1 MSRTALVFPVLPG
14 KDARDIATEMKS
26 RPREYE
32 QSRRRLGI
40 TMERAYLQH
49 TPMGDF
55 VTAYIEAEGDV
66 LEKFGKLAT
75 SDLDIDRYFV
85 KAVKEIHGADL
96 TQPMPGP
103 LPETVA
109 AWIDPTAKGRGRG
122 MALCAPLAPG
132 ATERARA
139 FVADAYHRDEF
150 TASRRRLNVSE
161 ELLTLQSTPQGDIV
175 GIYIEGDDPAE
186 GQRRLRRIPGPL
198 RPVVQGGTDEDLPAG
213 GRLLQARRG
222 HRGALRLD
230 QGRRSEPGQGGLRTA
245 TRRRPSRPQVEG
257 RAKR

>member
-32 QSRRRLGI
+32 QSRRSLGI

-66 LEKFGKLAT
+66 LEAFGKLPS
-75 SDLDIDRYFV
+75 SDLDIDRYMV
-85 KAVKEIHGADL
+85 KAMREIHGADL
-96 TQPMPGP
+96 TQPMPAP

-109 AWIDPTAKGRGRG
+109 AWFDPTAKGRGRG
-122 MALCAPLAPG
+122 MAFCAPLAPG
-132 ATERARA
+132 ETERARA

-150 TASRRRLNVSE
+150 TASRRRLNVSV
-161 ELLTLQSTPQGDIV
+161 ELITLQSTPQGDVV
-175 GIYIEGDDPAE
+175 GIYIEGDDPVKGNA
-186 GQRRLRRIPGPL
+186 GFAASKDPF
-198 RPVVQGGTDEDLPAG
+198 DLWFKEQLAKIFPPAI
-213 GRLLQARRG
+213 
-222 HRGALRLD
+222 D
-230 QGRRSEPGQGGLRTA
+230 FTKP
-245 TRRRPSRPQVEG
+245 VEG
-257 RAKR
+257 VEEIFDSTKIADLSLGKAA

>member
-1 MSRTALVFPVLPG
+1 MALVFPVLPG
-14 KDARDIATEMKS
+14 KDARDIAKEMKS

-32 QSRRRLGI
+32 ESRRRLGI

-55 VTAYIEAEGDV
+55 VTSYIEADGDAPA
-66 LEKFGKLAT
+66 KFAQLAS

-85 KAVKEIHGADL
+85 QAVKEIHGADM
-96 TQPMPGP
+96 TQPIPGP
-103 LPETVA
+103 PPETVA
-109 AWIDPTAKGRGRG
+109 AWIDPMATSRGRG

-175 GIYIEGDDPAE
+175 GIYIEGDDPQKGNA
-186 GQRRLRRIPGPL
+186 GFAASQDPF
-198 RPVVQGGTDEDLPAG
+198 DLWFKEELTKIFPPAV
-213 GRLLQARRG
+213 
-222 HRGALRLD
+222 D
-230 QGRRSEPGQGGLRTA
+230 FSKP
-245 TRRRPSRPQVEG
+245 VEG
-257 RAKR
+257 VEELFDSTQVADLGLSKAA

>member
-1 MSRTALVFPVLPG
+1 MTRMALVFPVLPG

-32 QSRRRLGI
+32 ESRKRLGI

-55 VTAYIEAEGDV
+55 VTSYVEAEGD
-66 LEKFGKLAT
+66 LAGTFGKLGT
-75 SDLDIDRYFV
+75 SDLDIDHYFAA
-85 KAVKEIHGADL
+85 AVREIHGVDL
-96 TQPMPGP
+96 KQPMPGP
-103 LPETVA
+103 MPQTVA
-109 AWIDPTAKGRGRG
+109 AWTDPSAKGRGRG

-150 TASRRRLNVSE
+150 TASRRRLGVSE

-175 GIYIEGDDPAE
+175 GIYIEGDDPAK
-186 GQRRLRRIPGPL
+186 GNAGFAASNDPF
-198 RPVVQGGTDEDLPAG
+198 DLWFKEELTKIFPPTI
-213 GRLLQARRG
+213 
-222 HRGALRLD
+222 D
-230 QGRRSEPGQGGLRTA
+230 WSKP
-245 TRRRPSRPQVEG
+245 VEG
-257 RAKR
+257 IEELFDSTKVADLGLSRAA

>member
-14 KDARDIATEMKS
+14 KDARDIANEMKS

-66 LEKFGKLAT
+66 LETFGKLAS

-150 TASRRRLNVSE
+150 TASRRRLNVTE

-175 GIYIEGDDPAE
+175 GIYIEGDDPAK
-186 GQRRLRRIPGPL
+186 GNAGFAASQDPF
-198 RPVVQGGTDEDLPAG
+198 DLWFKEELTKIFPPAV
-213 GRLLQARRG
+213 
-222 HRGALRLD
+222 D
-230 QGRRSEPGQGGLRTA
+230 FSKP
-245 TRRRPSRPQVEG
+245 VEG
-257 RAKR
+257 VEEIFDSTKVADLSLGKAA

>member
-14 KDARDIATEMKS
+14 KDARDIANELKS

-55 VTAYIEAEGDV
+55 VTSYIEAEGDV
-66 LEKFGKLAT
+66 FEKFGRLAT

-85 KAVKEIHGADL
+85 RAVREIHGADL

-122 MALCAPLAPG
+122 LALCAPLAPG

-175 GIYIEGDDPAE
+175 GIYIEGDDPAK
-186 GQRRLRRIPGPL
+186 GNAGFAASQDPF
-198 RPVVQGGTDEDLPAG
+198 DLWFKEELTKIFPPAV
-213 GRLLQARRG
+213 
-222 HRGALRLD
+222 D
-230 QGRRSEPGQGGLRTA
+230 FSKP
-245 TRRRPSRPQVEG
+245 VEG
-257 RAKR
+257 IEELFDSTKVADLGLSKAA

>member
-14 KDARDIATEMKS
+14 KDARDIATELKS

-55 VTAYIEAEGDV
+55 VTAYIEAEGDA
-66 LEKFGKLAT
+66 LEAFGKLPS
-75 SDLDIDRYFV
+75 SDLEIDRYML
-85 KAVKEIHGADL
+85 KAMREIHGADL
-96 TQPMPGP
+96 TQAMPGP
-103 LPETVA
+103 LPETIA
-109 AWIDPTAKGRGRG
+109 AWVDPTAKGRGRG

-150 TASRRRLNVSE
+150 TASRRRLDVSE

-175 GIYIEGDDPAE
+175 GIYIEGDDPAK
-186 GQRRLRRIPGPL
+186 GNAGFAASQDPF
-198 RPVVQGGTDEDLPAG
+198 DLWFKEELTKIFPPAV
-213 GRLLQARRG
+213 
-222 HRGALRLD
+222 D
-230 QGRRSEPGQGGLRTA
+230 FSKP
-245 TRRRPSRPQVEG
+245 VEG
-257 RAKR
+257 VEEIFDSTKVADLSLAKAA

>member
-14 KDARDIATEMKS
+14 KDARDIASEMKS

-32 QSRRRLGI
+32 QSRKRLGI

-55 VTAYIEAEGDV
+55 VTSYVEADGDV

-85 KAVKEIHGADL
+85 KAVREIHGADL

-103 LPETVA
+103 APETVA

-122 MALCAPLAPG
+122 MAVCAPLAPG

-161 ELLTLQSTPQGDIV
+161 ELITLQSTPQGDIV
-175 GIYIEGDDPAE
+175 GIYIEGDDPQKGNAGFAASQE
-186 GQRRLRRIPGPL
+186 PF
-198 RPVVQGGTDEDLPAG
+198 DLWFKEELKKIFPPAI
-213 GRLLQARRG
+213 
-222 HRGALRLD
+222 D
-230 QGRRSEPGQGGLRTA
+230 WSKP
-245 TRRRPSRPQVEG
+245 VEG
-257 RAKR
+257 VEELFDSTKVADLSLGKAA